1 MKGWKPKMRQ
11 VALVWV
17 LLCGVV
23 AQAPQ
28 SYSVEGRVTY
38 FASYPLG
45 RWQGVNDSARGVVLW
60 REPEASGRICL
71 DLSRFDSGNWL
82 RDSDARGVFEVSKY
96 PQSCFEAST
105 LRRLEGGKAVLEGTL
120 DLHGLRKR
128 IRIEGQLEADGAAY
142 RFRGS
147 FKTSFSEWNL
157 QRPSLLFV
165 TVDDPV
171 EVRLE
176 ARAEPAR

>member
-1 MKGWKPKMRQ
+1 MRKL
-11 VALVWV
+11 VLLLTLVWAAM
-17 LLCGVV
+17 

-45 RWQGVNDSARGVVLW
+45 RWQGVNPTARGVVAW
-60 REPEASGRICL
+60 REPEASGRVCV

-82 RDSDARGVFEVSKY
+82 RDADARGVFEVSQY

-105 LRRLEGGKAVLEGTL
+105 LRRLEEERVLLEGTL
-120 DLHGLRKR
+120 ELHGVKKR
-128 IRIEGQLEADGAAY
+128 IRVEGSLEAEGAAY

-157 QRPSLLFV
+157 QRPSLFFI
-165 TVDDPV
+165 TVDDPL

-176 ARAEPAR
+176 ARAEPVR

>member
-1 MKGWKPKMRQ
+1 MKRWKLEMRL
-11 VALVWV
+11 VVLVWM
-17 LLCGVV
+17 LACGAV

-28 SYSVEGRVTY
+28 SYSVEGKVTY

-45 RWQGVNDSARGVVLW
+45 RWQGVNPTARGVVLW
-60 REPEASGRICL
+60 REPEASGQVCVE
-71 DLSRFDSGNWL
+71 LSRFDSGNWL
-82 RDSDARGVFEVSKY
+82 RDADTRGVFEIGQY
-96 PQSCFEAST
+96 PQSCFEASA
-105 LRRLEGGKAVLEGTL
+105 LRRLEGERVLLEGTL
-120 DLHGLRKR
+120 ELHGVKKR

-157 QRPSLLFV
+157 QRPSLFFIS
-165 TVDDPV
+165 VDDPL

-176 ARAEPAR
+176 ARAEPVR

>member
-1 MKGWKPKMRQ
+1 MRGL
-11 VALVWV
+11 ALVLALTWAAI
-17 LLCGVV
+17 

-28 SYSVEGRVTY
+28 SYSVEGMVTY

-45 RWQGVNDSARGVVLW
+45 RWQGVNGTARGVVAW
-60 REPEASGRICL
+60 KEPEASGRVCV

-82 RDSDARGVFEVSKY
+82 RDADTRRVFEVNKY
-96 PQSCFEAST
+96 PQSCFEAGA
-105 LRRLEGGKAVLEGTL
+105 LRRLEADEAVLEGTL
-120 DLHGLRKR
+120 DLHGVKKR
-128 IRIEGQLEADGAAY
+128 IRVEGQLEADGAAY

-157 QRPSLLFV
+157 QRPSLFFI
-165 TVDDPV
+165 TVDDPL

-176 ARAEPAR
+176 ARAEPVR